1 MKTTVSTIMVLGLF
15 LAVNVIGYAQ
25 VSSQPLS
32 LDTSPIEDQFQYVY
46 QKSSDFEEYK
56 MVKRWYLIRLKSHVL
71 DSLKENRDQLIQ
83 ARSQIT
89 LKEIMIDSLHTVIN
103 TTATN
108 LNMAIREKDSFALL
122 GIPMQKAGY
131 SSMVWS
137 IIAVLTFS
145 LLIFILLYKRSYRVI
160 VNSETD
166 LKEIRSEFEAFRKR
180 ALEREE
186 GIVRKYH
193 NELMK
198 YKSRVSKV

>member
-1 MKTTVSTIMVLGLF
+1 MKTTVSTIMALGLF
-15 LAVNVIGYAQ
+15 LAVNIIGYAQ

-56 MVKRWYLIRLKSHVL
+56 MVKRWYLTRLKSHVM
-71 DSLKENRDQLIQ
+71 DSLKEKQDQLIQ

-89 LKEIMIDSLHTVIN
+89 LKESMIDSLQTVIN
-103 TTATN
+103 TTTSN
-108 LNMAIREKDSFALL
+108 LNTVIKEKDSFAWL

-131 SSMVWS
+131 NSMVWS

-145 LLIFILLYKRSYRVI
+145 LLIFILLYRRSYRVI

-166 LKEIRSEFEAFRKR
+166 LNETRSEFEAFRKR

>member
-1 MKTTVSTIMVLGLF
+1 MKTTVSTIMALGLF
-15 LAVNVIGYAQ
+15 LAVNIIGYAQ

-56 MVKRWYLIRLKSHVL
+56 MVKRWYLTRLKSHVM
-71 DSLKENRDQLIQ
+71 DSLKEKQDQLIQ

-89 LKEIMIDSLHTVIN
+89 LKESMIDSLQTVIN
-103 TTATN
+103 TTTSN
-108 LNMAIREKDSFALL
+108 LNTVIKEKDSFAWL

-145 LLIFILLYKRSYRVI
+145 LLIFILLYRRSYRVI

-166 LKEIRSEFEAFRKR
+166 LNETRSEFEAFRKR